1 MKKQFPN
8 LLSGGR
14 LFLAGVMGI
23 LPVSG
28 AAFAVLYL
36 LCGLTDVLDGWLAR
50 RLRAE
55 SEFGAKLDS
64 ATDVCFLCVS
74 LVRLW
79 PVLRPGVPVLLFQ
92 FVWRLSVSVPQPRHG
107 SGSDSPAFCTP
118 GAISSPAC
126 CCFSGRLSNCSLGLA
141 CCCIPSAWRPVSP
154 LWRNC

>member
-36 LCGLTDVLDGWLAR
+36 LCGLTMCWTDGWPGGFGRKVSSAQSWTPPPMSASSVSVWSGSGR
-50 RLRAE
+50 SSGRA
-55 SEFGAKLDS
+55 SPFFCLQ
-64 ATDVCFLCVS
+64 L
-74 LVRLW
+74 
-79 PVLRPGVPVLLFQ
+79 
-92 FVWRLSVSVPQPRHG
+92 VWRLSVSVPQPRHG

-126 CCFSGRLSNCSLGLA
+126 CCFSGRLSNCSLDLA